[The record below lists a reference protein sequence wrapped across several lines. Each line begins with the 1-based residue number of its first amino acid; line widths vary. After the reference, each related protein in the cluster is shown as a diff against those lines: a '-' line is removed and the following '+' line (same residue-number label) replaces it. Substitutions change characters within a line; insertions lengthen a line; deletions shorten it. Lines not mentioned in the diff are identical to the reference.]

1 MGQGVCC
8 DRHRTPGGQPII
20 VTQTSPPNRPSSASG
35 KQFPHCEVCHAPLS
49 VRAANCAVCDA
60 PAPPLKKEI
69 PSGEFRSGEWV
80 RFTKPPEGLRDLY
93 KDLVQT
99 LAPNIKVLG
108 MVGEGGMAYVF
119 VGRDSVL
126 KREVAVKMLS
136 PVMADDDV
144 ARKRFTREAEAIA
157 AVSHPNIV
165 NVYQVGELPGRAI
178 PYFVMQFVDGP
189 TLGMG
194 ALRGLM
200 LTEVRVRRLLDDIA
214 AGLSAAHRR
223 KVYHR
228 DIKPNNI
235 VLDGETGRAMVLD
248 FGISAAYSSRR
259 HSQGYR
265 LTDEGMYLG
274 TPTYMSPEQA
284 NGEEATGKSDVYSLG
299 ILAFELLVG
308 HPPFE
313 GSPVAVTAS
322 HMSVVPPRV
331 DALRPDVSEELAT
344 LIARCLEKDPVRRPS
359 AQDIVHFLSPGEKQV
374 VEWPPPGLSR
384 LRGTGAR
391 LLATLTATA
400 VSVAIFFA
408 VIGIWPQV
416 AVLRSFGG
424 EPAVLRSFILGG
436 GLALV
441 FALASMFAFYA
452 ISALG
457 KWRRASAAGYPAWVV
472 LDVLCDTQR
481 DAGSLIN
488 GTGDFVFVSGP
499 TRRTLMRMRRARFA
513 THAATTLIALVG
525 ITHWVIAWWMDGARG
540 SAQGIAMAWAVPLLV
555 LFITHFVLG
564 TPEWRVRRRERSRAS
579 GSSGDDKGPPVK
591 GELVK
596 MWMASAER
604 ARKSLSGTKTQG

>member
-1 MGQGVCC
+1 
-8 DRHRTPGGQPII
+8 
-20 VTQTSPPNRPSSASG
+20 VTHTSPSNRATGGSG

-49 VRAANCAVCDA
+49 IRAANCAVCDA

-80 RFTKPPEGLRDLY
+80 RFSKPPEELKELY
-93 KDLVQT
+93 GELVRA
-99 LAPNIKVLG
+99 LAPNIRVLG

-136 PVMADDDV
+136 PTLADDAV

-157 AVSHPNIV
+157 AVSHPNIA
-165 NVYQVGELPGRAI
+165 NVFQVGELAGRSI

-200 LTEVRVRRLLDDIA
+200 LTEARVRRLLNDIA
-214 AGLSAAHRR
+214 AGLTAAHRR

-259 HSQGYR
+259 HSLGHR
-265 LTDEGMYLG
+265 LTDAGMYLG

-284 NGEEATGKSDVYSLG
+284 NGDDATGKSDVYSLG
-299 ILAFELLVG
+299 VLAFELLAG
-308 HPPFE
+308 RPPFE

-322 HMSVVPPRV
+322 HMTVVPPRV
-331 DALRPDVSEELAT
+331 DELRSDVSEELAT
-344 LIARCLEKDPVRRPS
+344 LIARCLEKDPARRPS

-391 LLATLTATA
+391 LLATLTASA
-400 VSVAIFFA
+400 VAVAMFFA
-408 VIGIWPQV
+408 VIGIWPQM
-416 AVLRSFGG
+416 AVLRSSAS
-424 EPAVLRSFILGG
+424 EPSVMRSVVLGG

-441 FALASMFAFYA
+441 LALGILFVVYA
-452 ISALG
+452 ATALG
-457 KWRRASAAGYPAWVV
+457 KWRWAAASGYPAWVV
-472 LDVLCDTQR
+472 LDVFCDTRR
-481 DAGSLIN
+481 DAGSVIN

-499 TRRTLMRMRRARFA
+499 TRRMLLRMRRARFVNHALA
-513 THAATTLIALVG
+513 TLVAFAG
-525 ITHWVIAWWMDGARG
+525 MAHWIIAWSMGAAREP
-540 SAQGIAMAWAVPLLV
+540 AQGVAIAWAAPLLL
-555 LFITHFVLG
+555 LFIMHFVIG
-564 TPEWRVRRRERSRAS
+564 IPEWRVRRRERTRVAGTTSN
-579 GSSGDDKGPPVK
+579 DKGPPLK
-591 GELVK
+591 SELVK

-604 ARKSLSGTKTQG
+604 ARKSLSGTKPPG